1 MRTKASTIF
10 LLSALA
16 VATGLLTASAKAE
29 SVNVPFEFIAHDHN
43 FPSGDYAVEQNPGK
57 HLVTLRSVKGNA
69 TLNWLV
75 GAGTEWNGGHV
86 QLSFGSSA
94 NGKHVLRSIQFSR
107 RFVIEGNLFQP
118 DQRNRVPLQP

>member
-10 LLSALA
+10 LFSALA
-16 VATGLLTASAKAE
+16 VAAGLLAASARAE

-43 FPSGDYAVEQNPGK
+43 FPSGDYAVEQNPGR
-57 HLVTLRSVKGNA
+57 HLVTLRSMKGNA

-86 QLSFGSSA
+86 QLSFGASA
-94 NGKHVLRSIQFSR
+94 NGTHVLRSIQFGR
-107 RFVIEGNLFQP
+107 RFVVQGNLFQP
-118 DQRNRVPLQP
+118 DQRNRMPLQP